1 MSCIS
6 RHEIR
11 FKREKLR
18 WWSVLKSPF
27 PQLSIFETFKTK
39 QEQLTG
45 EAVRQRYI
53 ISHLAR
59 EDNSAL
65 TTRTAIAQ
73 NIAKK
78 NNLLW
83 KNIYSGVFRD
93 LDEILIPLGV
103 VAEAGRL
110 PLKRGPK
117 ALQESGIPYYRLTTE
132 GLLVA
137 LSIDDFDQK
146 DSVLDKFLTKAEIK
160 EKEFADVI
168 RTLVKISPKFT
179 YSMFEIYVKAFCEGK
194 LKNLL
199 PFSIAKFHEISD
211 NSFAIQN
218 ELLVGFTTL
227 QKSKKFDVLKFFSKF
242 T

>member
-1 MSCIS
+1 M
-6 RHEIR
+6 
-11 FKREKLR
+11 KQQ
-18 WWSVLKSPF
+18 F
-27 PQLSIFETFKTK
+27 PKLSIFDTFKTK
-39 QEQLTG
+39 REQLTG
-45 EAVRQRYI
+45 EAIRQRHI

-59 EDNSAL
+59 ENSSTL
-65 TTRTAIAQ
+65 MTCTAIAQ

-93 LDEILIPLGV
+93 LDEILIPLNIV
-103 VAEAGRL
+103 SEAGRL

-117 ALQESGIPYYRLTTE
+117 ALQEKGVPYYQLTPK
-132 GLLVA
+132 GLLVV

-146 DSVLDKFLTKAEIK
+146 DSVLDEFLSKGEIK
-160 EKEFADVI
+160 EKEFVGVV

-179 YSMFEIYVKAFCEGK
+179 YSMFEIYVRAFCEGK

-199 PFSIAKFHEISD
+199 PFSIPEFQKISE
-211 NSFAIQN
+211 NNFTTQN
-218 ELLVGFTTL
+218 ELLVGFMTL
-227 QKSKKFDVLKFFSKF
+227 PKSKKLDVLNFFSKF

>member
-1 MSCIS
+1 M
-6 RHEIR
+6 
-11 FKREKLR
+11 
-18 WWSVLKSPF
+18 LKSQF
-27 PQLSIFETFKTK
+27 PKLSIFETFKTK
-39 QEQLTG
+39 REQLTG
-45 EAVRQRYI
+45 EAIRQRHI

-59 EDNSAL
+59 EDSSTL

-93 LDEILIPLGV
+93 LDEILIPLNIV
-103 VAEAGRL
+103 TEAGRL

-117 ALQESGIPYYRLTTE
+117 ALQEKGVPYYQLTPE
-132 GLLVA
+132 GLLVV

-146 DSVLDKFLTKAEIK
+146 ESVLNEFLSKTEIK
-160 EKEFADVI
+160 EGFENVI
-168 RTLVKISPKFT
+168 RTLAKISPKFT
-179 YSMFEIYVKAFCEGK
+179 YSMFEIYVRAFCEGK

-199 PFSIAKFHEISD
+199 PFSIPEFQKISE
-211 NSFAIQN
+211 NIFTTQN
-218 ELLVGFTTL
+218 ELLVGFMTL
-227 QKSKKFDVLKFFSKF
+227 PKSKKLDVLNFFSKF

>member
-1 MSCIS
+1 M
-6 RHEIR
+6 
-11 FKREKLR
+11 
-18 WWSVLKSPF
+18 
-27 PQLSIFETFKTK
+27 
-39 QEQLTG
+39 
-45 EAVRQRYI
+45 
-53 ISHLAR
+53 
-59 EDNSAL
+59 
-65 TTRTAIAQ
+65 TRTGIAQ

-78 NNLLW
+78 NNTLW

-93 LDEILIPLGV
+93 LDEILIPLDIV
-103 VAEAGRL
+103 SEAGRL

-117 ALQESGIPYYRLTTE
+117 ALQEKGVPYYQLTSK

-146 DSVLDKFLTKAEIK
+146 DSVLTEFLSKAEIK
-160 EKEFADVI
+160 EKGFADI
-168 RTLVKISPKFT
+168 IKTLATISPKFT

-199 PFSIAKFHEISD
+199 PFNVSKFHEISD
-211 NSFAIQN
+211 NAFAIQN

-227 QKSKKFDVLKFFSKF
+227 SKNKKLDVLKFFSKF

>member
-1 MSCIS
+1 
-6 RHEIR
+6 
-11 FKREKLR
+11 
-18 WWSVLKSPF
+18 LKPQF
-27 PQLSIFETFKTK
+27 PKLSIFETFKTK
-39 QEQLTG
+39 REQPTG
-45 EAVRQRYI
+45 EATRQRHI
-53 ISHLAR
+53 ISHLAK

-83 KNIYSGVFRD
+83 KNIYSGLFYAM
-93 LDEILIPLGV
+93 EESLIPLGIV
-103 VAEAGRL
+103 VEAGRL

-117 ALQESGIPYYRLTTE
+117 ALQESGIPYYQLTTK

-146 DSVLDKFLTKAEIK
+146 ESVLDEFLSKAEIK
-160 EKEFADVI
+160 EKEFASVVK
-168 RTLVKISPKFT
+168 TLVKISPKFT
-179 YSMFEIYVKAFCEGK
+179 YSMFEIYVRAFCEGK

-199 PFSIAKFHEISD
+199 PFSVSKFQEIS
-211 NSFAIQN
+211 NNTFPIQN
-218 ELLVGFTTL
+218 ELLTGFMAL
-227 QKSKKFDVLKFFSKF
+227 PKSKKFDVLKFFSKF

>member
-18 WWSVLKSPF
+18 WWSVLKSQF

-39 QEQLTG
+39 KEQLTG
-45 EAVRQRYI
+45 EAVRQRHI

-132 GLLVA
+132 GLLVV

-146 DSVLDKFLTKAEIK
+146 DSVLNKFLTKAEIK

-199 PFSIAKFHEISD
+199 PFSIAKFHEISN

-227 QKSKKFDVLKFFSKF
+227 QKSKKLDVLKFFSKF